1 MSKIVLSVIIATYNR
16 HIKLDNC
23 LSSLYKV
30 IEREG
35 FNSFVEIIV
44 VDQSDLK
51 FMAGIKYDIKSNYI
65 YMQSHIRN
73 AAHARN
79 LGSEKAQG
87 DYFWFLDDDA
97 EVISMN
103 FNSLLMTTGVIFISW
118 KERHSVY
125 INKYKYRK
133 LNILRMSGTP
143 FYILKSDH
151 FRSVHGFSEQL
162 GPGSEIGGGEDLD
175 LLLRIDKFSYIND
188 FVIQG
193 QISHPVEQLD
203 RNKQRVYYQARG
215 YVLGKNK
222 EFLLFL
228 TNFV

>member
-1 MSKIVLSVIIATYNR
+1 
-16 HIKLDNC
+16 
-23 LSSLYKV
+23 
-30 IEREG
+30 
-35 FNSFVEIIV
+35 
-44 VDQSDLK
+44 
-51 FMAGIKYDIKSNYI
+51 
-65 YMQSHIRN
+65 
-73 AAHARN
+73 
-79 LGSEKAQG
+79 
-87 DYFWFLDDDA
+87 
-97 EVISMN
+97 
-103 FNSLLMTTGVIFISW
+103 
-118 KERHSVY
+118 
-125 INKYKYRK
+125 
-133 LNILRMSGTP
+133 MSGTP

-228 TNFV
+228 TNFVYDVSLFYRDGLARAALLTIGFVSGLRKIKY